1 MLQILGCLPNLRLH
15 FVLINAFLNIV
26 SNFLGGL
33 VQHFI
38 QSLRHLMVLS
48 QIAGCALSSLRVRVQ
63 GRMVVLQKLLL
74 HGYVVVRYAQ
84 HDHPVTRV
92 LGVPHLVSLVLVTL
106 SSRLHSAEQ
115 FILNQQERLHGVLQG
130 KLVLPHLTQNSADV
144 NVDITRIR
152 Y

>member
-48 QIAGCALSSLRVRVQ
+48 QIAGCALSGLRVRVQ

-84 HDHPVTRV
+84 HDHSVTRV

-106 SSRLHSAEQ
+106 S
-115 FILNQQERLHGVLQG
+115 
-130 KLVLPHLTQNSADV
+130 P
-144 NVDITRIR
+144 
-152 Y
+152 